1 MSYRV
6 WVRIFGSSGCSFS
19 VIHIRDGCAW
29 TSKER
34 GRQGWARSDG
44 PLTSM
49 SWRALFIAA
58 SCCICLTIAVLGSEE
73 APTESFNESMVAN
86 GGGVVKSRCREVV
99 ERVQSV
105 IRPNE
110 TIDEFRP
117 WIDLSLMELCSSNTS
132 SQPNICQGLR
142 ADNGAERRETF
153 PRKSFLK
160 HGLVFVACDRL
171 LRIPYV
177 SLSSIFSPA

>member
-29 TSKER
+29 KSKER
-34 GRQGWARSDG
+34 GREGWARSDG

-86 GGGVVKSRCREVV
+86 VGGVVKSRCREVV

-117 WIDLSLMELCSSNTS
+117 WIDLSLMELCSS

-142 ADNGAERRETF
+142 ADR
-153 PRKSFLK
+153 
-160 HGLVFVACDRL
+160 
-171 LRIPYV
+171 
-177 SLSSIFSPA
+177 